1 MESIGVGKWATA
13 VEGGMMREPELTPR
27 RGYRRVRRSK
37 PGSGGRKGRTRRK
50 AAGWDA
56 NAMMRA
62 VEALSK
68 LVTPQVLLP
77 VQLKS
82 EPEDLP
88 EFALLRAVLLSAV
101 VEYADSFKP
110 SPNLEVAQRRR
121 EARKIA
127 ESWFAGDSGAPFEFD
142 LCCSMFGMSADQM
155 REKIRQLT
163 RRLSAPWN

>member
-1 MESIGVGKWATA
+1 MAASIVSHWPMA
-13 VEGGMMREPELTPR
+13 VEVGTVEEHEIRQGGRRPGRSRPR
-27 RGYRRVRRSK
+27 ARL
-37 PGSGGRKGRTRRK
+37 RKGRPRRK
-50 AAGWDA
+50 AAQWDS

-62 VEALSK
+62 LEALAK

-88 EFALLRAVLLSAV
+88 EFGLLRAVLLNAIT
-101 VEYADSFKP
+101 EYIDSFKP

-121 EARKIA
+121 EARKVA
-127 ESWFAGDSGAPFEFD
+127 ESWFAGDSGAPIEFE

-163 RRLSAPWN
+163 HRLSSPWN

>member
-1 MESIGVGKWATA
+1 MEESIVSEWPMA
-13 VEGGMMREPELTPR
+13 VEVGTLEEREIKPAVRGKGRNKSGVSGR
-27 RGYRRVRRSK
+27 RGR
-37 PGSGGRKGRTRRK
+37 PRKN
-50 AAGWDA
+50 AARWDS

-68 LVTPQVLLP
+68 LVTPQVMLP

-88 EFALLRAVLLSAV
+88 EFGLLRGVLLSAI
-101 VEYADSFKP
+101 VEYVDSFKP
-110 SPNLEVAQRRR
+110 SPNLEVAERRR
-121 EARKIA
+121 EARKVA
-127 ESWFAGDSGAPFEFD
+127 DSWFAGDPGAPIEFD

-163 RRLSAPWN
+163 RKLNAPWN